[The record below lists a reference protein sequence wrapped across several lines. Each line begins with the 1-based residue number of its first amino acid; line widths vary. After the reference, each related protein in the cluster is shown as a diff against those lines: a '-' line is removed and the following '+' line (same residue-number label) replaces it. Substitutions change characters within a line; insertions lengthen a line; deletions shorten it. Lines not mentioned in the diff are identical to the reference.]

1 MTNTNLRASVAAVA
15 AASALALGT
24 LSGGAIAAPQVAQ
37 AGALFSLQGEASRT
51 LVNDEATLTFSV
63 ERVKND
69 VGTATGEV
77 VAAANAALDALKAFG
92 PKAVAET
99 NDFSTWPVY
108 TRAKEGETPT
118 IGAWGARQTIR
129 VKVKDVTEVSKIL
142 EAAGKTMSY
151 DGIAFGVSRDVQ
163 RRTNDE
169 LLAEAIADAS
179 ARAVIAAK
187 ALGLGEENVS
197 VEQLSVGSGNAPSV
211 RYYAAARVANDV
223 AMKAA
228 APAPAVSAGT
238 SDVTLRVTMQV
249 RIRPN

>member
-129 VKVKDVTEVSKIL
+129 VKVKDVTEVSKVL
-142 EAAGKTMSY
+142 EAAGKTMGY

-228 APAPAVSAGT
+228 APAVSAGT

>member
-1 MTNTNLRASVAAVA
+1 M
-15 AASALALGT
+15 
-24 LSGGAIAAPQVAQ
+24 
-37 AGALFSLQGEASRT
+37 
-51 LVNDEATLTFSV
+51 
-63 ERVKND
+63 
-69 VGTATGEV
+69 

-142 EAAGKTMSY
+142 EAAGKTMGY
-151 DGIAFGVSRDVQ
+151 DGIAFGVSKDVQ

-179 ARAVIAAK
+179 SRAVIAAK
-187 ALGLGEENVS
+187 ALGLGEENVAI
-197 VEQLSVGSGNAPSV
+197 EQLTVGSGNAPSV
-211 RYYAAARVANDV
+211 RYYAAARAANDV
-223 AMKAA
+223 ALKSA
-228 APAPAVSAGT
+228 APAVSAGT

>member
-1 MTNTNLRASVAAVA
+1 M
-15 AASALALGT
+15 
-24 LSGGAIAAPQVAQ
+24 
-37 AGALFSLQGEASRT
+37 
-51 LVNDEATLTFSV
+51 
-63 ERVKND
+63 
-69 VGTATGEV
+69 
-77 VAAANAALDALKAFG
+77 
-92 PKAVAET
+92 
-99 NDFSTWPVY
+99 
-108 TRAKEGETPT
+108 
-118 IGAWGARQTIR
+118 
-129 VKVKDVTEVSKIL
+129 TEVSKVL
-142 EAAGKTMSY
+142 EAAGKTMGY